1 MKKQNA
7 DLKQIIDEMGY
18 IRNIHLTIIDKCK
31 ITMGSNEKMSLQL
44 KAQDTMIKD
53 LVGQIQQ

>member
-1 MKKQNA
+1 
-7 DLKQIIDEMGY
+7 MGY